1 MTAVPMPRR
10 GGLERLQR
18 LRFLPPLVVVLA
30 LWTIA
35 ALLLAPIR
43 VVPTPWAVAAAW
55 FGDLSIWPVNILATL
70 RNAAIG
76 YVAGNALAVVLA
88 VVFVRVEWAERVLM
102 RVAVVTFCVPLVAI
116 TPILTVLFPDDVPKQ
131 ILAGISVFFTTLVAC
146 VLGLRSVSST
156 MVDLVRSMGGTE
168 GEVLRRTRVK
178 AMLPSLFAGLQI
190 AAPAAVLGT
199 ILGEYL
205 GANEGLGVLLVQAQ
219 SAFQIP
225 RAWGVAFTMA
235 ALAGVVYWGAGRIGA
250 LLTPW
255 VGKEVSTAVGQDIQ
269 AEAGLTTAR
278 NAGFA
283 VLGLLGSIAVVVA
296 VWWGVIAAFG
306 LSPYF
311 AKTPVDVLGYLLT
324 DAEAAA
330 NRSVI
335 LDGLLI
341 TLRDAGLGYLVG
353 TVLASGIAVLIVSS
367 AAAERFVMPIAIV
380 MRSIP
385 VVAMTPLLALVF
397 GRGLVGVTVIVTLV
411 TFFPT
416 LVTVA
421 TALRSTPALA
431 CDVVLSMGGST
442 AQVMTR
448 VRLLY
453 AIPALF
459 AAARVAVPGAV
470 AGATLAEWLATGEG
484 LGSML
489 VQDYAASRFDALWS
503 ESVVIVAV
511 SVLLYGAIGLVER
524 SVTARFEMRGR

>member
-1 MTAVPMPRR
+1 MTVVPMPRR
-10 GGLERLQR
+10 LS
-18 LRFLPPLVVVLA
+18 LRRVGFLAPLVVVLVV
-30 LWTIA
+30 WTVA

-43 VVPTPWAVAAAW
+43 VVPTPWSVVAAW
-55 FGDLSIWPVNILATL
+55 IGDLSIWPVNILATL
-70 RNAAIG
+70 KNAAIG
-76 YVAGNALAVVLA
+76 YVAGNAIAILLAI
-88 VVFVRVEWAERVLM
+88 VFVRVEWAERVLM
-102 RVAVVTFCVPLVAI
+102 RIAVVTFCVPLVAI

-131 ILAGISVFFTTLVAC
+131 ILAAISVFFTTLVSC
-146 VLGLRSVSST
+146 VLGLRSVSSAT
-156 MVDLVRSMGGTE
+156 VDLVRSMGGSE
-168 GEVLRRTRVK
+168 GDVLRHARVV

-235 ALAGVVYWGAGRIGA
+235 ALAGIVYWAAGRIGA
-250 LLTPW
+250 ALTPW
-255 VGKEVSTAVGQDIQ
+255 VSKDVSTAVGQDIQ
-269 AEAGLTTAR
+269 AEAGLTAAK

-283 VLGLLGSIAVVVA
+283 ALGLLGSVAVVIA
-296 VWWGVIAAFG
+296 VWWGVILAFD

-311 AKTPVDVLGYLLT
+311 AKTPADVITHLVT
-324 DAEAAA
+324 APEAAA
-330 NRSVI
+330 NRSLI

-341 TLRDAGLGYLVG
+341 TLRDAGIGYLVG
-353 TVLASGIAVLIVSS
+353 TVLASGIAVLVVSS
-367 AAAERFVMPIAIV
+367 AAAERFVMPLAIV

-385 VVAMTPLLALVF
+385 IVAMTPLLALVF
-397 GRGLVGVTVIVTLV
+397 GRGLAGVTVIVALV

-431 CDVVLSMGGST
+431 CDVVRSMGGST

-453 AIPALF
+453 ALPALF
-459 AAARVAVPGAV
+459 SAARVAVPGAV

-489 VQDYAASRFDALWS
+489 VQDYAASRFSSLWS

-511 SVLLYGAIGLVER
+511 SVLLYAVIGFIER
-524 SVTARFEMRGR
+524 PVTRRFAMATR